1 MKICPNCGN
10 RYGDDHKFCSACGGL
25 LEPLTEQPAALETP
39 ETPAT
44 APETVP
50 EAPVEESVKAET
62 IESPAEETPV
72 EPSEPEEK
80 KKPRDKKKVGAG
92 RRILAVLLSIL
103 LFVFLLTPALGY
115 AVRRATTETG
125 LQAVLE
131 NIKLSDLRVDPF
143 FDDVDEELTMSE
155 LLSEDLAGTGLKIG
169 ESSVAKILNSSAMKS
184 WLASQASQVFADVYA
199 GRTRYEFDQEEL
211 VTELLEGKTSRVLQ
225 KEKVELSRSEAEGV
239 AQLLTNYGLGDFLS
253 RDSIKDDMPALNRAM
268 NIGLSYAVIIGLLVL
283 ALAMIVLIFM
293 VNRGT
298 VGLSFGDIGGTAL
311 AVGLVLTLV
320 SLFAKVFS
328 KAWTSI
334 CGGSEAIAAVSAGV
348 LFYNL
353 RISLIMLGAGL
364 VFTILGRLLRGRKAD
379 KQAET

>member
-1 MKICPNCGN
+1 
-10 RYGDDHKFCSACGGL
+10 
-25 LEPLTEQPAALETP
+25 
-39 ETPAT
+39 
-44 APETVP
+44 
-50 EAPVEESVKAET
+50 
-62 IESPAEETPV
+62 
-72 EPSEPEEK
+72 
-80 KKPRDKKKVGAG
+80 
-92 RRILAVLLSIL
+92 
-103 LFVFLLTPALGY
+103 
-115 AVRRATTETG
+115 
-125 LQAVLE
+125 
-131 NIKLSDLRVDPF
+131 
-143 FDDVDEELTMSE
+143 MSE

-225 KEKVELSRSEAEGV
+225 KEKVELSRTEAEGV

-268 NIGLSYAVIIGLLVL
+268 NIGLSYAVIIGVL

-328 KAWTSI
+328 KAWTGI
-334 CGGSEAIAAVSAGV
+334 CGGSEAIAAVSSGV

-353 RISLIMLGAGL
+353 RISLIILGAGL
-364 VFTILGRLLRGRKAD
+364 VLAILGRLLRGRKAD
-379 KQAET
+379 KQAEA